1 VDPSDS
7 NPGVRSYAM
16 RLMPQNQAG
25 LRRAAAA
32 VALGCVLGGFVL
44 ISATSPHPPHTEWD
58 QIYAGAQVFLG
69 GGNPYTTVR
78 HDQYPSYYPATAFL
92 VAAPLIWLPFI
103 WAQAAWAG
111 LGTWAFASAMSRRGA
126 WGFLALASAPFLNA
140 VLIGQWSPL
149 LVGASAFPWLAVVWA
164 AKPTIG
170 AALFVAYPS
179 RLALAIGVGL
189 VALSLAIRPD
199 WPAHW
204 LDVLRISPHLRA
216 PITRPGGVLLLL
228 GLLRWRTAE
237 GRLIAALSLVPQTTM
252 AYDVLPLFL
261 IPRSARQMATLVVLS
276 QLAFF
281 VAVSLPGVDPAHDLA
296 GTLTRQW
303 PVWLF
308 ACYLPARAFVLRS
321 PLKPRLGADLD
332 SDAPAGGAA
341 LPDVRHGV
349 S

>member
-1 VDPSDS
+1 MP
-7 NPGVRSYAM
+7 SYAM

-25 LRRAAAA
+25 LRAAAA
-32 VALGCVLGGFVL
+32 VALGCALGAFVL
-44 ISATSPHPPHTEWD
+44 VSAASSHPPHTDWD
-58 QIYAGAQVFLG
+58 QIYTGARVFFG
-69 GGNPYTTVR
+69 GGDPYATVR
-78 HDQYPSYYPATAFL
+78 HDHYPSYYPATAFL
-92 VAAPLIWLPFI
+92 VAAPLTLLPFI
-103 WAQAAWAG
+103 WAQAVWAG
-111 LGTWAFASAMSRRGA
+111 LGTWAFAWAITRRGA
-126 WGFLALASAPFLNA
+126 WALLALASAPFLNA
-140 VLIGQWSPL
+140 VLLGQWSPL
-149 LVGASAFPWLAVVWA
+149 LVGAAAIPWLAVVWA

-189 VALSLAIRPD
+189 VALSLVVRPD

-204 LDVLRISPHLRA
+204 LDVVRVGPHLRA

-252 AYDVLPLFL
+252 AYEVLPLFL
-261 IPRSARQMATLVVLS
+261 IPRSARQMAALVVLS
-276 QLAFF
+276 QLAFV

-303 PVWLF
+303 PVWLV
-308 ACYLPARAFVLRS
+308 ACYLPALAFVLRS
-321 PLKPRLGADLD
+321 PLAPRLSADLEPR
-332 SDAPAGGAA
+332 APATGAA
-341 LPDVRHGV
+341 LPETRPGV